1 MQIDL
6 KNYMEFELSVNNF
19 VVIESVYGKFIVNR
33 HCDFQ
38 ADALIKTGKTHIE
51 QEISNIFVIIDCLPS
66 DAVVIDGGANIGFF
80 SVPVAQRR
88 KDINILSFEPQRMI
102 HNALAGTLVL
112 NDINNVILH
121 YAALGSNSRWV
132 TIPNIDYGKPQDF
145 GMVKLN
151 KQVNATDNQ
160 WINPRLSC
168 TVRIDDL
175 KLDRLD
181 FIKLDVEGFECE
193 ALDGGTK
200 TIQKYLPWIWVEYML
215 VGEQAI
221 VDILDSMCVGDDY
234 DCYIADYQNMLC
246 VPKNKTNL
254 INTDQLRKVSKIS
267 L

>member
-1 MQIDL
+1 M
-6 KNYMEFELSVNNF
+6 SVNNF
-19 VVIESVYGKFIVNR
+19 VLIESVYGKFIVNR

-51 QEISNIFVIIDCLPS
+51 QELANIFVIIDRLPP
-66 DAVVIDGGANIGFF
+66 DAVIIDGGANIGFF

-88 KDINILSFEPQRMI
+88 KDATILSFEPQRMI
-102 HNALAGTLVL
+102 HNALAGTLAL
-112 NDINNVILH
+112 NDIDNIILH
-121 YAALGSNSRWV
+121 YAALGCEERWV
-132 TIPNIDYGKPQDF
+132 TIPDVDYGKPQDF

-151 KQVNATDNQ
+151 KRVNVPVNQ
-160 WINPRLSC
+160 WTDPRLAM
-168 TVRIDDL
+168 TVQIDDL
-175 KLDRLD
+175 ELDRLD

-193 ALDGGTK
+193 ALDGGME

-221 VDILDSMCVGDDY
+221 VDILESMCVGDDY

-246 VPKNKTNL
+246 VPKDKADL
-254 INTDQLRKVSKIS
+254 INTTQLRKVSKIS